1 MPSQTI
7 KVAFRGQLRSFT
19 LPVEETAK
27 LTWAAFENRIR
38 AVHGIPA
45 GTEVSVSYL
54 DVDGDRISI
63 NTDIELADL
72 LHYHATSGTVKSLR
86 FELNVSDASQASAG
100 ASDRGA
106 FVFVGDGTTVADA
119 TPVEAVPNTSS
130 ASPEASATTAAGEE
144 ATPPTPG
151 ASAKGKN
158 PAAGESDGAGGAGP
172 SAGPSSSAGPS
183 HPFQSFFENIRPH
196 LAELKEEFVKS
207 NMGPTMEKIAKEA
220 KESLEPALK
229 EAFESAR
236 QQSDFG
242 PFAFGPG
249 FQRGCGGGFSHPWAN
264 WRNSQAGSDG
274 WSFGRRGQAGPL
286 ADPAERVWVGVV
298 CDGCGESGFHG
309 ARYRCEDCRDFDLCQ
324 ACRDGE
330 AGAAHARF
338 GPPGR
343 PHDRL
348 RRMQLPDDATE
359 DDAIAAL
366 LEMGFPDN
374 GVVRDLVRRYGGSV
388 ERVVELLAR
397 EQAQQFDAPSPSVN
411 A

>member
-1 MPSQTI
+1 MSAVPV

-27 LTWAAFENRIR
+27 LTWAAFENRLR

-63 NTDIELADL
+63 NTNIELADL
-72 LHYHATSGTVKSLR
+72 LHYQATSGTVRSLR
-86 FELNVSDASQASAG
+86 FELNILDGG
-100 ASDRGA
+100 ASGSPY
-106 FVFVGDGTTVADA
+106 GTAQA
-119 TPVEAVPNTSS
+119 TSSS
-130 ASPEASATTAAGEE
+130 ASPQVPATGED
-144 ATPPTPG
+144 ATFPTPG
-151 ASAKGKN
+151 ASAKGKS
-158 PAAGESDGAGGAGP
+158 PAAGESDGASG
-172 SAGPSSSAGPS
+172 AGPSSSAGPS

-196 LAELKEEFVKS
+196 LAELKEEFEKS

-236 QQSDFG
+236 QRSDFG

-249 FQRGCGGGFSHPWAN
+249 FQRGCGGEFSHPWAN
-264 WRNSQAGSDG
+264 WRNSQAGSEG
-274 WSFGRRGQAGPL
+274 WSFGRRGQTDPL
-286 ADPAERVWVGVV
+286 SDPAERVWVGVV

-348 RRMQLPDDATE
+348 RRMRLPDDATE

-397 EQAQQFDAPSPSVN
+397 EQAQQFDAPSPSMV